1 HAACRALRVNSRS
14 QEKHQRD
21 YAGGETRH
29 PTSYPSDHNAF
40 PHAVIVEREWG
51 PVGRYGNTAIAT
63 LDHRD
68 SRRYGSIAI
77 TPLWTPLLLST
88 SGLRST
94 RWASRAFRQNPAE
107 PDDSHRALPS
117 RRGHTLS
124 TRRVLPGRAEWKRVG
139 QAHCRA

>member
-1 HAACRALRVNSRS
+1 M
-14 QEKHQRD
+14 
-21 YAGGETRH
+21 
-29 PTSYPSDHNAF
+29 
-40 PHAVIVEREWG
+40 
-51 PVGRYGNTAIAT
+51 GRYGNTAIAT
-63 LDHRD
+63 LDHRP

-124 TRRVLPGRAEWKRVG
+124 TRRVLPARAEWKRVG
-139 QAHCRA
+139 QAQCRALRFADLSSLLVRGDIPCVCSRSLERRR